1 MSKPVRPR
9 VLVVEDDV
17 DTVEALRVL
26 LEHEG
31 YDVVT
36 ATDPNSGLEMAQ
48 QKQPD
53 LIVLDVMM
61 PSGTEGFHF
70 VWKLR
75 RDGHEE
81 IRDVPIIV
89 VSGIHRDSP
98 LKLYPD
104 QQDGEYGPYEYL
116 PVQAFL
122 DKPVEPEVLL
132 EHVARLLEQKQAAS
146 GR

>member
-1 MSKPVRPR
+1 MSEPVRPR
-9 VLVVEDDV
+9 VLIVEDDV

-36 ATDPNSGLEMAQ
+36 ATDPDSGLEMAQ
-48 QKQPD
+48 QRRPD

-104 QQDGEYGPYEYL
+104 QQDAEYGPYEYL

-122 DKPVEPEVLL
+122 DKPIEPEELL
-132 EHVARLLEQKQAAS
+132 EHIARLLRQKLAAS

>member
-1 MSKPVRPR
+1 MSKPVGPR

-36 ATDPNSGLEMAQ
+36 ATDPKSGLEMAQ
-48 QKQPD
+48 QQQPD

-89 VSGIHRDSP
+89 MSGVHRDSP

-122 DKPVEPEVLL
+122 DKPVEPEELL
-132 EHVARLLEQKQAAS
+132 QHIAQLLEQKQAAS